1 MSGVRSQKTGSRPA
15 RRSLGADGRAT
26 PASASRGSGH
36 YNSAMPPRFYAPD
49 LAGSDEPVEL
59 PVEEARHLTQVL
71 RLGAGDTVS
80 VFDGRGVEYLA
91 RVEQAP
97 PGRVVVRPYRSVAP
111 PSEPVVALTVA
122 QALLK
127 GRTFD
132 DVVRDVTM
140 VGAVAIQPLLTARTE
155 ARARDTDRWTRIAV
169 ASAKQCR
176 RAVVPEVRAPG
187 PFRSCSTTTGPTC
200 GCCWSSRDRRGRPA
214 DCGCCRTVLRRPPR
228 PSRSARKGAGAQTRW
243 PPPLEPGSAG
253 ATGGLRVL
261 QDRMAAGFMPVT
273 LGRRTLRADAVVVCA
288 VSVLQY
294 VWGDL

>member
-1 MSGVRSQKTGSRPA
+1 
-15 RRSLGADGRAT
+15 
-26 PASASRGSGH
+26 
-36 YNSAMPPRFYAPD
+36 MPPRFYAPD
-49 LAGSDEPVEL
+49 LVGPTEPVEL
-59 PVEEARHLTQVL
+59 PDEEARHLTRVL

-97 PGRVVVRPYRSVAP
+97 PGRVVVRPYQSVAP
-111 PSEPVVALTVA
+111 PPEPVVSLTVA

-155 ARARDTDRWTRIAV
+155 ARARDTGRWTRIAV

-176 RAVVPEVRAPG
+176 RAVVPAVRAPG
-187 PFRSCSTTTGPTC
+187 PFRSLLDD
-200 GCCWSSRDRRGRPA
+200 DRS
-214 DCGCCRTVLRRPPR
+214 DLRLLLVEPGT
-228 PSRSARKGAGAQTRW
+228 AGVAGA
-243 PPPLEPGSAG
+243 
-253 ATGGLRVL
+253 LRLL
-261 QDRMAAGFMPVT
+261 QDRSPPATATLAVGPEGGWSADEVAAATAAGFMPVT

-288 VSVLQY
+288 VSVLHY
-294 VWGDL
+294 VWGDF